1 MASLTNQTILST
13 YQSLLKTSS
22 NGNLTTSLLQIS
34 DGLGNNSPLYLSTT
48 LAAVNSNLLVGTTT
62 DSGYKLDVNGT
73 ARVQTSLQISGASDG
88 AITFPTTV
96 SGQVMKVFSQ
106 YGSNALVVWSNGYNL
121 NLNGGGGMTSNF
133 VTTITGSNGSP
144 ALTVQQGNVAW
155 TPVLKVNAI
164 GSTGTQFNTN
174 GNVLI
179 GTTTDAGY
187 KLDVNGDLRVINNGV
202 IGNASAFSGGF
213 AGLMSIRKDLDVTA
227 GGTYRNGQLA
237 IGSASNNGALVL
249 GYSTSGAGTI
259 QAAVL
264 GVAFSPLTIQAYGGN
279 VLIGTTTDIASS
291 ILTLQSTTK
300 GFLPPRMT
308 NAQRTAIS
316 SPAIGLIVYCTDAT
330 EGLYIYKSTGWT
342 FVI

>member
-34 DGLGNNSPLYLSTT
+34 DGLGNNSPLYLSTNLT
-48 LAAVNSNLLVGTTT
+48 AVNSNLLVGTTT
-62 DSGYKLDVNGT
+62 DGGYKLDVNGT

-88 AITFPTTV
+88 TITFPTTV
-96 SGQVMKVFSQ
+96 SGQVMKVYSQ

-187 KLDVNGDLRVINNGV
+187 KLDVIGTIRANQFWQDATNANKFAGIINQGGATQSVSGINATRINAQTDLSV
-202 IGNASAFSGGF
+202 GF
-213 AGLMSIRKDLDVTA
+213 AGGADA
-227 GGTYRNGQLA
+227 
-237 IGSASNNGALVL
+237 SAV
-249 GYSTSGAGTI
+249 I
-259 QAAVL
+259 QA
-264 GVAFSPLTIQAYGGN
+264 N
-279 VLIGTTTDIASS
+279 
-291 ILTLQSTTK
+291 STTK

-308 NAQRTAIS
+308 NGQRSAIS
-316 SPAIGLIVYCTDAT
+316 SPAVGLIVYCTDAT